1 MNQVLLFSLVAFGV
15 GFVVAWVLQAMAM
28 AKMRKEFKR
37 TEGLLESE
45 RLMKEKLRKENIA
58 VYQMKEAMESD
69 LTKKLQDA
77 SVQNRMMDQDII
89 LLQKHYEETEALL
102 KAGQPVIHELKLK
115 LIEANNTIARYKSQ
129 MGVKV

>member
-1 MNQVLLFSLVAFGV
+1 MFSLLAFGV

-28 AKMRKEFKR
+28 AKIRKEFKR

>member
-1 MNQVLLFSLVAFGV
+1 MNQVLLFSLLAFGV

-28 AKMRKEFKR
+28 AKIRKEFKR